1 MNWGKLLAVSAL
13 PKTTWIHDPPPQV
26 ESQRIARELEIP
38 FCLAAILCRRGFSTP
53 ESAYSFLN
61 PSLDQ
66 LHDPFIFKGMEKAV
80 SRITQALCQQQK
92 ILICGDYDVD
102 GITSVALLKKVLSS
116 VGVDVFTHVPNRLS
130 DGYGFHYTAVDS
142 ALESGAALL
151 ITVDCGITSREA
163 VDYANEHHLDV
174 IITDHH
180 EPNGP
185 LPNAY
190 AIINPKCP
198 DSQYPDP
205 VLAGVGVAF
214 KLAQALIQKGLLD
227 YPLHPLLELTA
238 LGTVA
243 DVAQLTGENR
253 VLVHYGLEAIAN
265 TSQPGLKA
273 LMKVANVPYGRR
285 LDAIAIGYQLGPRIN
300 AVGRLGTPDHALNLL
315 LTSSHDHA
323 TQLAGELH
331 RFNQKRQAIEESIIK
346 LVDQSIQ
353 QMDNETNPFIIIS
366 GEDWHE
372 GVIGIVASKITD
384 KHHRPCCVISV
395 KDGVGKGS
403 GRSISSFSLFD
414 CLNEV
419 QDCLLEFGGHQIAA
433 GFRIRAEKVAEFKD
447 RCNAIARAKLRD
459 SDLVPKITVD
469 SDICLD
475 ELTFT
480 TIRQLEKLA
489 PYGLGNPRP
498 RFRIRSIMNRY
509 PPRTVGSEGAHLKM
523 VVTDGHRVID
533 GIAFGFGPAGV
544 LLQSAP
550 SFDIVA
556 TPEINNWNGREIL
569 QIQIHDFCINTQPVI

>member
-1 MNWGKLLAVSAL
+1 MALTSL
-13 PKTTWIHDPPPQV
+13 PKTTWVFDPQTLS
-26 ESQRIARELEIP
+26 ESRRIALELQVP
-38 FCLAAILCRRGFSTP
+38 DCLGTILFRRGFITP
-53 ESAYSFLN
+53 ESAYTFLN
-61 PSLDQ
+61 PSINQ
-66 LHDPFIFKGMEKAV
+66 LHDPFLFKDMDKAV
-80 SRITQALCQQQK
+80 SRITYALCQQEK

-102 GITSVALLKKVLSS
+102 GITSVALLKKVLMS
-116 VGVDVFTHVPNRLS
+116 VGVDVISHVPNRLS

-142 ALESGAALL
+142 ALDSGAKLL

-163 VDYANEHHLDV
+163 VDYANEKNVDV

-185 LPNAY
+185 LPNAH

-198 DSQYPDP
+198 NCGYPDP

-214 KLAQALIQKGLLD
+214 KLAQALISRGLLD

-253 VLVHYGLEAIAN
+253 ILVHFGLEAIAN

-273 LMKVANVPYGRR
+273 LMKIANVPYGKK

-315 LTSSHDHA
+315 LTSSIDQSN
-323 TQLAGELH
+323 QLAAELH

-346 LVDQSIQ
+346 LVDKTVAELDIEA
-353 QMDNETNPFIIIS
+353 DPFIVIA

-384 KHHRPCCVISV
+384 KYHRPSCVISV
-395 KDGVGKGS
+395 KDGIGKGS

-414 CLNEV
+414 CLSEI

-433 GFRIRAEKVAEFKD
+433 GFRIRAEKIDLFKT
-447 RCNAIARAKLRD
+447 RCNSIARSKLTAGD
-459 SDLVPKITVD
+459 FIPKTFID
-469 SDICLD
+469 AEIGID
-475 ELTFT
+475 ELSFA
-480 TIRQLEKLA
+480 TIRQLERLS

-498 RFRIRSIMNRY
+498 RFLIRNLSNRY
-509 PPRTVGSEGAHLKM
+509 PPRPVGSDGTHLKM
-523 VVTDGHRVID
+523 VVTNGRRIID
-533 GIAFGFGPAGV
+533 GIAFSFGCFSTS
-544 LLQSAP
+544 LQKAQ
-550 SFDIVA
+550 SFNIVA
-556 TPEINNWNGREIL
+556 TPEINAWNGREIL
-569 QIQIHDFCINTQPVI
+569 QLHIHDFLINNSDEN